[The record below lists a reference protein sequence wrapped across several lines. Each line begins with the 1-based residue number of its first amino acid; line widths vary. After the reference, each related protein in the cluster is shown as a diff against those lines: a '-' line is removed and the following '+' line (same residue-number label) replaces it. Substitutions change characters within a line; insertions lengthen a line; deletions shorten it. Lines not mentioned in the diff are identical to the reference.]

1 MRKKSFRDAF
11 FGFWRNVRRFFK
23 SRLGVAS
30 LGIIAI
36 SFVTL
41 LVYQSVQIIRFEQD
55 PLYAYPSEAQ
65 TLHHDVMANG
75 TEFDDHLGLNL
86 LPITKT
92 KAIKRTYAEQ
102 EYAYCVPGDP
112 HTSDMACVSATYVD
126 DVYSIQIG
134 FSTATVI
141 GRPVGVNSLF
151 YAKVAIYDTKTNRPF
166 LKGGVETDNY
176 FAYEVTSAVDMELVS
191 TQHTWCPEQLTPEE
205 YDVALAKGQTEA
217 RNIFDALPSI
227 LEAFGVNYGT
237 AYLNFLVGAG
247 EIRNAESAR
256 TIYFALSWFFG
267 APIIALFVIL
277 WVRLLVED
285 RRIRLI
291 SRGVVERKST
301 TTAETLS
308 ISTEAPPS
316 EVEAFTEE
324 KEETPI
330 VRQRRRAEKVED
342 WLARKNIRPIFG
354 EWVFRGIGL
363 GLVFIGAILSS
374 LAAFFLA
381 GDAGQVAQI
390 TSYFD
395 SIRQLGA
402 FVLVI
407 SVITIISETRR
418 NLSITASAFLGLAF
432 VFYGLTCA
440 LWLFL
445 SLVTGLGTELISIL
459 AQGTGGNVLLGLGIF
474 AITGFFLFENP
485 PKWFINRKVFRSL
498 SAIPVLLTIASLV
511 AAYLFEVFQITIP
524 FWLSGLLFL
533 RDFPS
538 LVIGLVMEFAI
549 FIFRTRLKRAYGEE
563 NVSAQ
568 MSRPVVQFTKNL
580 ILCGL
585 ILFFTVVFYI
595 LPSPV
600 RLSLQM
606 GKHTFVYLMI
616 PFFLFFKPA
625 GENHKF
631 KSDIIYYILY
641 IVCMAVPIL
650 SSSLVRF
657 IMGL

>member
-1 MRKKSFRDAF
+1 MRKKSFRTSISN
-11 FGFWRNVRRFFK
+11 FWRNVRRFFK

-30 LGIIAI
+30 LGVVSI
-36 SFVTL
+36 SLVVL
-41 LVYQSVQIIRFEQD
+41 LVYQSVNIIRFERD
-55 PLYAYPSEAQ
+55 PLSFYPTEAQ
-65 TLHHDVMANG
+65 TLHREVLANG

-92 KAIKRTYAEQ
+92 KAIKKTYAEQ
-102 EYAYCVPGDP
+102 EYSYCVPDDA
-112 HTSDMACVSATYVD
+112 HVADMACISATYVH

-134 FSTATVI
+134 FATTTI
-141 GRPVGVNSLF
+141 LGRPNGVENFF
-151 YAKVAIYDTKTNRPF
+151 YAKVAFYDTKTNARFIKDGLAP
-166 LKGGVETDNY
+166 DNY
-176 FAYEVTSAVDMELVS
+176 FAYSVTSSVDMELVS
-191 TQHTWCPEQLTPEE
+191 TENTWCPEQLTKEE
-205 YDVALAKGQTEA
+205 YDAALAEGQTKA
-217 RNIFDALPSI
+217 RDIFEVLPSI
-227 LEAFGVNYGT
+227 LETFGVKDGT
-237 AYLNFLVGAG
+237 AYLNFLAVAG
-247 EIRNAESAR
+247 DTRNAESGR
-256 TIYFALSWFFG
+256 TLYFALSWLFG

-277 WVRLLVED
+277 WIRLLVED

-291 SRGVVERKST
+291 SRGVVERRST
-301 TTAETLS
+301 TTAVSLN
-308 ISTEAPPS
+308 ISSEATPSEAEAP
-316 EVEAFTEE
+316 VI
-324 KEETPI
+324 KEETPVI
-330 VRQRRRAEKVED
+330 RQMKRADKIDE

-363 GLVFIGAILSS
+363 GLVFAGAILSS
-374 LAAFFLA
+374 LVAVFLA
-381 GDAGQVAQI
+381 GDAQQEALI
-390 TSYFD
+390 TPYFD

-418 NLSITASAFLGLAF
+418 NLSITAAAFLGLAF

-445 SLVTGLGTELISIL
+445 SIVTGLGTELISMV
-459 AQGTGGNVLLGLGIF
+459 AQSTGGNVLLGLGIF

-511 AAYLFEVFQITIP
+511 AAYLFDVFKITIP

-538 LVIGLVMEFAI
+538 LVIGLMMEFAI
-549 FIFRTRLKRAYGEE
+549 FFFRTRLKRAYGED

-580 ILCGL
+580 ILCSL

-606 GKHTFVYLMI
+606 GSHTFVYLMI

-631 KSDIIYYILY
+631 KSDVIYYILY
-641 IVCMAVPIL
+641 IICMAVPIL
-650 SSSLVRF
+650 SSNLVKF

>member
-1 MRKKSFRDAF
+1 MRKQSFRDAF

-30 LGIIAI
+30 LGIVAI
-36 SFVTL
+36 SFAVL
-41 LVYQSVQIIRFEQD
+41 LAYQGVRIIRFEQD
-55 PLYAYPSEAQ
+55 PLSAYPSEAQ
-65 TLHHDVMANG
+65 SLHRGVMANG

-92 KAIKRTYAEQ
+92 KAIKRTYAGQ
-102 EYAYCVPGDP
+102 EYAYCVPDDR
-112 HTSDMACVSATYVD
+112 HSADIACVSATYVN

-134 FSTATVI
+134 FSTANAI
-141 GRPVGVNSLF
+141 GRPEGVDNLF
-151 YAKVAIYDTKTNRPF
+151 YAKVAIYDTKTNRRF
-166 LKGGVETDNY
+166 LKDGIENDNFFVY
-176 FAYEVTSAVDMELVS
+176 QVTSAVDMELVS
-191 TQHTWCPEQLTPEE
+191 PQYTWCPERLTPEE
-205 YDVALAKGQTEA
+205 YDGALAKGRTEA
-217 RNIFDALPSI
+217 HNMFVALPSI
-227 LEAFGVNYGT
+227 LEAFGVSDGT
-237 AYLNFLVGAG
+237 AYLNFLIGAG
-247 EIRNAESAR
+247 ETRNAETAR

-277 WVRLLVED
+277 WIRLLVED

-308 ISTEAPPS
+308 ISAEAPPS
-316 EVEAFTEE
+316 EVEASAEE
-324 KEETPI
+324 EEETP
-330 VRQRRRAEKVED
+330 VARERRRVEKVED

-381 GDAGQVAQI
+381 GDAGQTTQI

-432 VFYGLTCA
+432 VFYGLACA

-445 SLVTGLGTELISIL
+445 SLFTGLGAEFISVL

-498 SAIPVLLTIASLV
+498 AAIPVLLTIASLV
-511 AAYLFEVFQITIP
+511 ASYLFQVFRITIP

-538 LVIGLVMEFAI
+538 LVIGLIMEFAI
-549 FIFRTRLKRAYGEE
+549 FLFRTRLKRVYGEE

-600 RLSLQM
+600 RISLQM

-641 IVCMAVPIL
+641 VICMAVPIL
-650 SSSLVRF
+650 SSSLTNF